1 MRSWIRSSIRVG
13 RDLAP
18 LAALPLAIAALATFS
33 KLVVYIPNTP
43 AVLLL
48 AVAFTAFR
56 GGVVLGLIAAA
67 MHVVYAALFFS
78 ESGQLFVYSGPDLV
92 RTIDFIVV
100 APTMAGMMGLLR
112 HSSNEL
118 LKRLRASQ
126 SALQRLNNELE
137 QRVEERTAALA
148 VEAAKRSEAEARLFE
163 GQKLQ
168 AIGQLAGGVAHDLNN
183 TLSVVVGSLEM
194 LLEQS
199 PDAPEHRRIL
209 LARSIEAAERGAD
222 LTRALLAFARKQT
235 LRPQIV
241 NVNALIGGIV
251 TLLRRT
257 LGEPI
262 DVVLDL
268 DPALAP
274 CIIDRT
280 QLENAILNLAINA
293 RDAMASGGRLTIATA
308 NARLAEIA
316 EKDGEEALNG
326 DYVVIEVADTGI
338 GMAPDVLT
346 RAFEPFFTTKEVGKG
361 TGLGLSIVYGFARQ
375 SGGQARITSV
385 PGSGTVVRLYLPR
398 ASAEAASDQVPARH
412 IELRRGAGEVI
423 LTVEDNPALA
433 IVTAEMLTSLGYR
446 PVTAPDARSA
456 LAELERTKDIAL
468 LLTDVVLPHGMD
480 GIALA
485 GVVRELRPDL
495 PVIFV
500 SGFIEHPPRPDS
512 PPLPAPLI
520 PKPVRSSQLADAIA
534 AALYH
539 TRHAAESAQTPHP
552 TSELGERKI
561 VGKAGNEA
569 SKNNIA

>member
-1 MRSWIRSSIRVG
+1 MRMRSWIRSSVRLG
-13 RDLAP
+13 RYLAP
-18 LAALPLAIAALATFS
+18 LAALPLGIAVLATFS
-33 KLVVYIPNTP
+33 KLVVYIPNQP

-56 GGVVLGLIAAA
+56 GGLVLGLIAAA
-67 MHVVYAALFFS
+67 MHVVYATIFFS
-78 ESGQLFVYSGPDLV
+78 ESSQLFVYSAPDLV
-92 RTIDFIVV
+92 RTIDFVVV

-112 HSSNEL
+112 HS
-118 LKRLRASQ
+118 
-126 SALQRLNNELE
+126 LQRLNNELE

-194 LLEQS
+194 LLEQMA
-199 PDAPEHRRIL
+199 DAPEHRRIL

-262 DVVLDL
+262 DVVLAL
-268 DPALAP
+268 DPALAN

-293 RDAMASGGRLTIATA
+293 RDAMANGGRLTIATA
-308 NARLAEIA
+308 NAKIAEIA
-316 EKDGEEALNG
+316 EQDGEEALNG
-326 DYVVIEVADTGI
+326 DYVVIEVADTGV

-346 RAFEPFFTTKEVGKG
+346 RAFEPFFTTKDIGKG

-375 SGGQARITSV
+375 SGGQARITST
-385 PGSGTVVRLYLPR
+385 PGSGTMVRLYLPR
-398 ASAEAASDQVPARH
+398 ASNDAANDLVPTRRA
-412 IELRRGAGEVI
+412 ELRRGAGEII

-500 SGFIEHPPRPDS
+500 SGFIEHPARPDS

-534 AALYH
+534 AALQ
-539 TRHAAESAQTPHP
+539 RSQSPAEAAQTPHP
-552 TSELGERKI
+552 TLELGDGKI
-561 VGKAGNEA
+561 VIKAVNEA
-569 SKNNIA
+569 SKGNIA